1 MGLNLDEKKAVVAE
15 VSAEVAKA
23 QAIVVAEYR
32 GLEVG
37 NMTELRR
44 QARNAG
50 VYLRVLKNTLA
61 RRAVKDTPFEKL
73 SDQMVGPLIYGMSSD
88 PVATAKVMNEF
99 AKAND
104 KLVIK
109 AGAMP
114 NSLISSAEV
123 KALAN
128 MPSRDELIAK
138 YADDLKNKCGM
149 VPDIALLTKVTIG
162 CGPSIYN
169 ADAQTVAGSQAS
181 ELETVRTNFL
191 IKKLGLADGP
201 SLMAAIQ
208 SVLETYGKSER
219 NKYRAVVYYML
230 VKHFGKEAVY
240 K

>member
-1 MGLNLDEKKAVVAE
+1 LGLNLDEKKAVVAE

-114 NSLISSAEV
+114 NSLISCRGQSV
-123 KALAN
+123 G
-128 MPSRDELIAK
+128 K
-138 YADDLKNKCGM
+138 YA
-149 VPDIALLTKVTIG
+149 
-162 CGPSIYN
+162 
-169 ADAQTVAGSQAS
+169 VA
-181 ELETVRTNFL
+181 
-191 IKKLGLADGP
+191 
-201 SLMAAIQ
+201 
-208 SVLETYGKSER
+208 
-219 NKYRAVVYYML
+219 
-230 VKHFGKEAVY
+230 
-240 K
+240 